1 MCEHCEGEFEC
12 YYKPNANIFICKNT
26 EQTHNM
32 NYPSKMK
39 IDIKYCPICGRRL
52 GGNEDVN

>member
-1 MCEHCEGEFEC
+1 MCKYCEGEFEC
-12 YYKPNANIFICKNT
+12 YYKPNANVFICKNT
-26 EQTHNM
+26 KQTHNI

-52 GGNEDVN
+52 GGN